1 MIFGEN
7 DHRSSGGHF
16 YKDGFFQVSL
26 LLLIE
31 DSSIMEKYRTQYTI
45 TVNSLKGVD
54 GIADMRTSFL

>member
-26 LLLIE
+26 LPLIE
-31 DSSIMEKYRTQYTI
+31 DSSIMEKYRIYYYSKLTQRRGRD
-45 TVNSLKGVD
+45 S
-54 GIADMRTSFL
+54 